1 MSFSSER
8 LMPQR
13 PLSLPNDR
21 EITEITQ
28 SEIKR
33 LRNLQDEGR
42 LSMAEAELLETLQ
55 HDCRIHDF

>member
-1 MSFSSER
+1 
-8 LMPQR
+8 MPQR
-13 PLSLPNDR
+13 PRSLPNDR
-21 EITEITQ
+21 EITETTQ